1 MYQDNNE
8 KKIKKE
14 KKVNSPYNV
23 YTTHVTSLIE
33 LKYNKIPNSQANN
46 TSKEAQINKWEE
58 GSISLVNKAKSTLE

>member
-14 KKVNSPYNV
+14 KKVNSPYKV

-33 LKYNKIPNSQANN
+33 LKYNKIPKSQANN
-46 TSKEAQINKWEE
+46 TSKEAQINKWKEV
-58 GSISLVNKAKSTLE
+58 SISLVNKAKSTLE